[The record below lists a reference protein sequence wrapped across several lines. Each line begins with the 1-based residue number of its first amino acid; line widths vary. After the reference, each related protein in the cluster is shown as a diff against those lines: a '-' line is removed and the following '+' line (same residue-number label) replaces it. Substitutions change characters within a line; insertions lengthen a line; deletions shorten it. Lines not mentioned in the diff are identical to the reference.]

1 MIAGQGGI
9 GVELLAQVPD
19 LARVIVPV
27 GGGGLISG
35 IAIALKSQRPDVK
48 IIGVQA
54 ETCAPYPAS
63 LAAGRSGGGQLRPD
77 DRRRDRGQAARGPH
91 AAR

>member
-1 MIAGQGGI
+1 M
-9 GVELLAQVPD
+9 PD

-35 IAIALKSQRPDVK
+35 IAIALKSDRPDIEV
-48 IIGVQA
+48 IGVQA

-63 LAAGRSGGGQLRPD
+63 LAPGRRWQSAP
-77 DRRRDRGQAARGPH
+77 P
-91 AAR
+91 